1 MKGTK
6 LTLREARKQI
16 SKILAEGKTVT
27 IARPYQ
33 PIRGFIVGVPEYE
46 NWNAAEKKKALKEA
60 KARFTAAW
68 IDAND

>member
-1 MKGTK
+1 MKGTQ

-16 SKILAEGKTVT
+16 SQILAEGKTVT
-27 IARPYQ
+27 IARPYENV
-33 PIRGFIVGVPEYE
+33 RGFIVGVPEHE
-46 NWNAAEKKKALKEA
+46 RWNPAAKRKALKEA